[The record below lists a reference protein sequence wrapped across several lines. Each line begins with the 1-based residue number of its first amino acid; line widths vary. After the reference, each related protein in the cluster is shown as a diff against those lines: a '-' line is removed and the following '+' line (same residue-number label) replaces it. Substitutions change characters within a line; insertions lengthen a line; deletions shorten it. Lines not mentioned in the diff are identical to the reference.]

1 MMTKEEQLFHDIATR
16 LPDTKE
22 GKMFGALCIKAANGK
37 ALAILWKNDMIFKL
51 DRVALQEALSLA
63 GAKLFEP
70 MDNRP
75 MREWVQLSF
84 DYSGRW
90 LELAKKAQEYV
101 ANIKT

>member
-1 MMTKEEQLFHDIATR
+1 MTSSEQLFHEIASA
-16 LPDTKE
+16 LPNTKE
-22 GKMFGALCIKAANGK
+22 GKMFGALCIKAPNGK
-37 ALAILWKNDMIFKL
+37 ALAMLWKNDMIFKL
-51 DRVALQEALSLA
+51 EGKSLQEALSLD

-75 MREWVQLSF
+75 MRGWVQLSF

-90 LELAKKAQEYV
+90 MEFAEKSLEYV